1 MKDKQ
6 PLLYFEKF
14 NSVTIYKIN
23 RENIKRLPLY
33 KSPLTSDMTINKWLS
48 MTEFRKTQPEET
60 QYQWL
65 SEYGS
70 MTRHLLQAGL
80 GSLKVS
86 VMSSQQGTLFKE
98 ESLFLDLPQRRWAF
112 VREVM
117 MHVDLSPWMYGRT
130 VIPDKTLNS
139 GAGQLK
145 LLGDSPLGK
154 VLFDNKKSTREFIEI
169 AKISPHHPLFPQS
182 VDEEQYPYLWARRS
196 LFSFNEEPILVQEVF
211 LPDCPL
217 KIPG

>member
-1 MKDKQ
+1 M
-6 PLLYFEKF
+6 
-14 NSVTIYKIN
+14 
-23 RENIKRLPLY
+23 Y

-48 MTEFRKTQPEET
+48 MAEFRKTQPQES
-60 QYQWL
+60 QYRWL

-70 MTRHLLQAGL
+70 MTLHLLQAGL

-86 VMSSQQGTLFKE
+86 VMSSQQGALFKE
-98 ESLFLDLPQRRWAF
+98 ESLFLDLPLRRWAY

-130 VIPDKTLNS
+130 VIPDTTLNG

-169 AKISPHHPLFPQS
+169 AKISAHHHLFPQL
-182 VDEEQYPYLWARRS
+182 VDVEVYPYLWARRS
-196 LFSFNEEPILVQEVF
+196 LFSFNEQPILVQEVF

-217 KIPG
+217 KMPG